1 VNDVLKGKLLELKE
15 LITQAVH
22 NTKAQFAASPTLD
35 DELLNA
41 IMEALDAHQAM
52 SRQALDSEPTRR
64 GLKNVL
70 LVPGRLYEALKG
82 SSSLAERP

>member
-1 VNDVLKGKLLELKE
+1 MLESEE

-35 DELLNA
+35 DQILNA
-41 IMEALDAHQAM
+41 IMEAFDAHQAM

-64 GLKNVL
+64 GLRDVL
-70 LVPGRLYEALKG
+70 LGPGRLYEALRG
-82 SSSLAERP
+82 SSMPSDN